1 MKPDLSAMTL
11 REKLGQTGIPA
22 PTNLKKAIDEA
33 GGYIPLFEKLPYSGI
48 YVNKDYFK
56 YEDGTPFT
64 EPAEAD
70 RFFANIQNHL
80 KIPLLISADYEYGPN
95 DAFPQLH
102 AASTNMAMGAANSDE
117 LAYKRS
123 YYWAREMRSIGVNW
137 PFSPVVDLHTNFFA
151 TGGIRR
157 LSADAQVAAK
167 LTGPII
173 RGIQDAGVAASAK
186 HFPGSS
192 KDYRDTHFCT
202 NINTKTMEEWN
213 ANDRKVWQAAI
224 DAGVMSIMT
233 AHCAMPAMDDSFAR
247 GRIPRPASASK
258 KALDILRK
266 EMGYEGLIVTDAVS
280 MKGLAAAFT
289 HEDVYI
295 ECFNAGND
303 IILFCDVDYID
314 VMEKAVLDG
323 RVSVERVDDACR
335 RVLELKEK
343 LGLFDFSKPAIPL
356 CANENADFEKT
367 CYEIAAKG
375 MTLVCNQDKLLP
387 FDPEKVKKAAII
399 AVSPDATFHTS
410 LQVMKDAFAAYG
422 IETTILERLSSK
434 KQLRELDETC
444 DIIIYACFLAQSR
457 PLGMSVYA
465 RKEELYT
472 LFHSLSFGAD
482 KSVGVSFG
490 APSIYYNYFENVDAF
505 INAYSPDEQTMR
517 AFVDGILGKFPFNE
531 TSPVPL
537 RPEFRD

>member
-1 MKPDLSAMTL
+1 M
-11 REKLGQTGIPA
+11 
-22 PTNLKKAIDEA
+22 
-33 GGYIPLFEKLPYSGI
+33 
-48 YVNKDYFK
+48 
-56 YEDGTPFT
+56 
-64 EPAEAD
+64 
-70 RFFANIQNHL
+70 
-80 KIPLLISADYEYGPN
+80 
-95 DAFPQLH
+95 
-102 AASTNMAMGAANSDE
+102 
-117 LAYKRS
+117 
-123 YYWAREMRSIGVNW
+123 
-137 PFSPVVDLHTNFFA
+137 
-151 TGGIRR
+151 
-157 LSADAQVAAK
+157 
-167 LTGPII
+167 
-173 RGIQDAGVAASAK
+173 
-186 HFPGSS
+186 
-192 KDYRDTHFCT
+192 
-202 NINTKTMEEWN
+202 
-213 ANDRKVWQAAI
+213 
-224 DAGVMSIMT
+224 
-233 AHCAMPAMDDSFAR
+233 
-247 GRIPRPASASK
+247 
-258 KALDILRK
+258 
-266 EMGYEGLIVTDAVS
+266 
-280 MKGLAAAFT
+280 
-289 HEDVYI
+289 
-295 ECFNAGND
+295 
-303 IILFCDVDYID
+303 
-314 VMEKAVLDG
+314 
-323 RVSVERVDDACR
+323 DDACR